1 MKRREVLTSL
11 ASLPVLGLFAYGLL
25 RKRGVENRMYADIP
39 GLEFLGER
47 NIPVVKNADA
57 GELRI
62 GIIGFGG
69 RGHYLARALGFAHP
83 DWIKAAREK
92 KQLNSHDMTY
102 DFFMEQENLNV
113 RITGICDVYEPNAES
128 GVVVS
133 HSKEGPG
140 GSIPDLKP
148 ARRYAHYHEMLASD
162 DIDAVIIATPDH
174 WHATMAMD
182 AARAGKHVYL
192 EKPMAQTE
200 QEVHDMV
207 KVIRESGI
215 VFQLGHQNHQ
225 VDTHIKARKLVD
237 HGFLGKMTLIQGT
250 FNRYRAPSVPRNRVL
265 TSRNINWEDWQG
277 PAPSRVPLSVDRFF
291 NWYYYFD
298 YSQGQFGQLFC
309 HEYAA
314 INQVAGIGIPASI
327 TSVGGNYVWYRDRYE
342 VPNVFAV
349 NCDYPEQELLLN
361 FSLTLGNAMMRR
373 RLFMG
378 TDATMQVD
386 AGLRVWP
393 ELNSEKYRNIEMV
406 KNLPEGEPMI
416 HYQGGKQVDGISSA
430 TSRSFENKG
439 IHNMWIDGKVIN
451 TAHLHLVDWINC
463 IRNGG
468 TPRCHIQLGFEEAIT
483 IIMAATSY
491 REKRK
496 VEWDPHH
503 QRIV

>member
-182 AARAGKHVYL
+182 AARAGKR
-192 EKPMAQTE
+192 A
-200 QEVHDMV
+200 
-207 KVIRESGI
+207 
-215 VFQLGHQNHQ
+215 
-225 VDTHIKARKLVD
+225 KATALSPA
-237 HGFLGKMTLIQGT
+237 G
-250 FNRYRAPSVPRNRVL
+250 APSASASASTAARRPCSVA
-265 TSRNINWEDWQG
+265 SGHNIYLRKSLEIG
-277 PAPSRVPLSVDRFF
+277 KIFKHYPLKS
-291 NWYYYFD
+291 
-298 YSQGQFGQLFC
+298 G
-309 HEYAA
+309 
-314 INQVAGIGIPASI
+314 
-327 TSVGGNYVWYRDRYE
+327 
-342 VPNVFAV
+342 
-349 NCDYPEQELLLN
+349 
-361 FSLTLGNAMMRR
+361 
-373 RLFMG
+373 
-378 TDATMQVD
+378 
-386 AGLRVWP
+386 
-393 ELNSEKYRNIEMV
+393 
-406 KNLPEGEPMI
+406 
-416 HYQGGKQVDGISSA
+416 
-430 TSRSFENKG
+430 
-439 IHNMWIDGKVIN
+439 
-451 TAHLHLVDWINC
+451 
-463 IRNGG
+463 
-468 TPRCHIQLGFEEAIT
+468 
-483 IIMAATSY
+483 
-491 REKRK
+491 
-496 VEWDPHH
+496 
-503 QRIV
+503 